1 MLTVGSSR
9 AYMRAN
15 FSSTGATQLTPT
27 PEMEND
33 WGVDST
39 GWELHVM
46 SVMKR
51 PTTASRMPAG
61 SLAPAGTVD
70 RTDLLY
76 LFCNAA
82 GEIPGR
88 CMHSQKKKHSRFQYL
103 FKFQKNTNIKKMGCP
118 GWQGREERKP
128 LRGGGYKPRER
139 QAGALSDVRQWCKL
153 VVLHDAGRQVGRPEP
168 VPRATCLFVG
178 WPTGNPGTS
187 DLQRPHGVES

>member
-88 CMHSQKKKHSRFQYL
+88 CMHSQKKSTAGSNICSN
-103 FKFQKNTNIKKMGCP
+103 FKKIQTSKKWGVQA
-118 GWQGREERKP
+118 GKEERKGS
-128 LRGGGYKPRER
+128 L
-139 QAGALSDVRQWCKL
+139 
-153 VVLHDAGRQVGRPEP
+153 
-168 VPRATCLFVG
+168 
-178 WPTGNPGTS
+178 
-187 DLQRPHGVES
+187 